1 MRLNEPPKEKGG
13 RTAMAKSS
21 TENSEKQEKS
31 GGKPSSAS
39 RSRKNSGEE
48 GLQGMKKRLART
60 GKSFFLPEGEKRPG
74 ERKNGQPEKRGREKQ
89 LQREDG

>member
-60 GKSFFLPEGEKRPG
+60 GKSFFSAGRGEKSSC
-74 ERKNGQPEKRGREKQ
+74 
-89 LQREDG
+89 QREDG

>member
-48 GLQGMKKRLART
+48 GLQGMKKRL
-60 GKSFFLPEGEKRPG
+60 
-74 ERKNGQPEKRGREKQ
+74 
-89 LQREDG
+89 